1 MARLKRT
8 KASGKKSGKQLAYKS
23 SMAFILMSQLIAPLS
38 PAYSSILPRAS
49 AAAYSDVDSTSWAY
63 QYITKASTLG
73 VIEGDGTGNFSPN
86 RPVTNQEAV
95 VMVLRFMGYEQ
106 PKVTSGSLPF
116 TVDSWATAWIQQAID
131 IGIVVPSEEGDP
143 AP

>member
-8 KASGKKSGKQLAYKS
+8 KTSGKKSGKQLAYKS

-63 QYITKASTLG
+63 QYITKASALG
-73 VIEGDGTGNFSPN
+73 VIEGDGSETLALTDQS
-86 RPVTNQEAV
+86 RIRKR
-95 VMVLRFMGYEQ
+95 LLWY
-106 PKVTSGSLPF
+106 SGSWDMSSLRLL
-116 TVDSWATAWIQQAID
+116 AAAC
-131 IGIVVPSEEGDP
+131 PSP
-143 AP
+143 